1 MNNDIQ
7 LELDAQHR
15 GRFFVAD
22 AEEVLAKMDIAVMKD
37 NLVVY
42 HTEVSEKLRG
52 LGIAAKL
59 LNRLVGHARD
69 NKLKIVPLCPF
80 VHAQFKRHPD
90 QYEDVW
96 NKDWHG

>member
-7 LELDAQHR
+7 LELDSHHR

-22 AEEVLAKMDIAVMKD
+22 EEEVLAKMDIAVIKG

-52 LGIAAKL
+52 LGVGPKL
-59 LNRLVGHARD
+59 LNRLVEHART
-69 NKLKIVPLCPF
+69 NQLKIVPLCPF
-80 VHAQFKRHPD
+80 VHAQFKRHPEL
-90 QYEDVW
+90 YEDVW
-96 NKDWHG
+96 NKNWHN